1 MGGEPV
7 SQRATNLRRAL
18 TAEGCSEAEI
28 REALEEVIEHQVD
41 PDARGRAAGIP
52 TKYRQVKWED
62 IEEDA
67 ARREAIESTRRW
79 AEGTSADPGLY
90 LWSQGFGNGKTL
102 IAAAAAAQILDG
114 RRRVR
119 WLDVVGLMTDLNLPF
134 ANRQYQR
141 AAAKLHPPAPGEV
154 VILDDI
160 DKIPATD
167 RNIQPIFRLVN
178 DCVNEE
184 APLIV
189 TANRDLNSLS
199 GDFGARFGA
208 ALASRLTGHCLDVE
222 VSGRDRRVHP

>member
-1 MGGEPV
+1 M
-7 SQRATNLRRAL
+7 SLRAANLRAAL
-18 TAEGCSEAEI
+18 KQDGWSDEEI
-28 REALEEVIEHQVD
+28 QEALQQESGQRLD
-41 PDARGRAAGIP
+41 PDARGRAAGVP
-52 TKYRQVKWED
+52 RRYRGVTWKS

-67 ARREAIESTRRW
+67 ARREAIDSARGW
-79 AEGTSADPGLY
+79 ATGTSADRGLY
-90 LWSQGFGNGKTL
+90 LWSRGYGNGKTL
-102 IAAAAAAQILDG
+102 IAAAAVHQIFAAG
-114 RRRVR
+114 PRPVR

-134 ANRQYQR
+134 NNPQYQR
-141 AAAKLHPPAPGEV
+141 ASAKLHPPAPREA

-184 APLIV
+184 VPLII
-189 TANRDLNSLS
+189 TANRNLNSLAQ
-199 GDFGARFGA
+199 DFGARFGA